1 MKLKEMVELVQQ
13 HHPDL
18 GVTEIVKMLNTA
30 QEEYSQ
36 RTRMLERA
44 TQFDLDGNNEQ
55 RYYALDESILE
66 IKSVDM
72 EGADGST
79 DHVNIPKL
87 VGRPVRRDLTQ
98 WQGDMKTPKGKVSVP
113 INGDGGQ
120 VAKALG

>member
-13 HHPDL
+13 HDPVL
-18 GVTEIVKMLNTA
+18 GGTEIVKLLNTA

-36 RTRMLERA
+36 RTRMLEKA
-44 TQFDLDGNNEQ
+44 TQFDLATDQ

-72 EGADGST
+72 EAADGST

-87 VGRPVRRDLTQ
+87 VGSPIRRDLT
-98 WQGDMKTPKGKVSVP
+98 
-113 INGDGGQ
+113 
-120 VAKALG
+120 

>member
-13 HHPDL
+13 HHPEL

-36 RTRMLERA
+36 RTRMLESA
-44 TQFDLDGNNEQ
+44 TQFPLTDGL
-55 RYYALDESILE
+55 RYYKLDESILE

-87 VGRPVRRDLTQ
+87 IGRPVRRDLT
-98 WQGDMKTPKGKVSVP
+98 
-113 INGDGGQ
+113 
-120 VAKALG
+120 

>member
-36 RTRMLERA
+36 RTRMLEKA
-44 TQFDLDGNNEQ
+44 TQFDLETSQ
-55 RYYALDESILE
+55 RYYLLDEAILE

-72 EGADGST
+72 EGADGSA

-87 VGRPVRRDLTQ
+87 IGRPIRRDLT
-98 WQGDMKTPKGKVSVP
+98 
-113 INGDGGQ
+113 
-120 VAKALG
+120 

>member
-13 HHPDL
+13 HHSDL

-44 TQFDLDGNNEQ
+44 TQFDLDGNNAQ

-72 EGADGST
+72 EGCLLYTS
-79 DHVNIPKL
+79 PS
-87 VGRPVRRDLTQ
+87 PRDLSTSR
-98 WQGDMKTPKGKVSVP
+98 MPSS
-113 INGDGGQ
+113 
-120 VAKALG
+120 A

>member
-13 HHPDL
+13 HHSDL
-18 GVTEIVKMLNTA
+18 GVTEIVKMLNIS

-36 RTRMLERA
+36 RTRMLEKA
-44 TQFDLDGNNEQ
+44 TQFDLAENQ

-72 EGADGST
+72 EGADGAT

-87 VGRPVRRDLTQ
+87 VGRPVRRDLT
-98 WQGDMKTPKGKVSVP
+98 
-113 INGDGGQ
+113 
-120 VAKALG
+120 

>member
-1 MKLKEMVELVQQ
+1 MVELVQQ

-36 RTRMLERA
+36 RTRMLEKA
-44 TQFDLDGNNEQ
+44 TQFDLELNQ
-55 RYYALDESILE
+55 RYYLLDEAILE

-72 EGADGST
+72 EGADGSA

-87 VGRPVRRDLTQ
+87 IGRPIRRDLT
-98 WQGDMKTPKGKVSVP
+98 
-113 INGDGGQ
+113 
-120 VAKALG
+120 

>member
-18 GVTEIVKMLNTA
+18 GVTEIVKMLNIA

-44 TQFDLDGNNEQ
+44 TQFDLDGNSEQ

-87 VGRPVRRDLTQ
+87 IGRPVRRDLT
-98 WQGDMKTPKGKVSVP
+98 
-113 INGDGGQ
+113 
-120 VAKALG
+120 

>member
-13 HHPDL
+13 HHSDL

-44 TQFDLDGNNEQ
+44 TQFDLDGNSGQ

-72 EGADGST
+72 EGADGSD

-87 VGRPVRRDLTQ
+87 IGRPVRRDLT
-98 WQGDMKTPKGKVSVP
+98 
-113 INGDGGQ
+113 
-120 VAKALG
+120 

>member
-13 HHPDL
+13 HHPEL

-36 RTRMLERA
+36 STRMLESA
-44 TQFDLDGNNEQ
+44 TQFDLDGNYCQ

-87 VGRPVRRDLTQ
+87 IGRPVRRDLT
-98 WQGDMKTPKGKVSVP
+98 
-113 INGDGGQ
+113 
-120 VAKALG
+120 

>member
-13 HHPDL
+13 HHPEL

-36 RTRMLERA
+36 RTRMLESA
-44 TQFDLDGNNEQ
+44 AQFDLEDGI
-55 RYYALDESILE
+55 RYYKLDEAILE

-72 EGADGST
+72 EGADGTS

-87 VGRPVRRDLTQ
+87 IGRPVRRDLT
-98 WQGDMKTPKGKVSVP
+98 
-113 INGDGGQ
+113 
-120 VAKALG
+120 